1 MASDDSTSSTR
12 TASQIVLR
20 IKLRY
25 DDLDTLVLRF
35 AINIGKSGVF
45 LPTKS
50 LQPVGAEIKFE
61 LRLADDRPVLVG
73 LGRVK
78 AAVAPDP
85 QDPRMPFG
93 MAIELMRVTPQ
104 SRALI
109 LRMLEY
115 RAELGLPEIGLPM
128 AGDVAQAR
136 EVELA
141 YQRMLAAESGDELAT
156 RELSLAASSDV
167 AIAVPRLPG
176 SPGSANAPAVEPLL
190 TAARP
195 PPPAFAAASGLAVS
209 PLAPEPLRRRRTAVS
224 ELVERASGPVV
235 AALPGLDDSIDV
247 AAAIARARALAG
259 ATPAAGIDAALE
271 ALTESAAPPVEIS
284 IDAAS
289 AELARQLGGSAVR
302 RDRSARWSSPP
313 ATAGVAAPAA
323 EPVEGP
329 VTEAMASVADPDA
342 SVATALPQPPDPE
355 PEAML
360 ASDTPHEPQVAY
372 VPTGE
377 LPSFEPER
385 LTSEL
390 EAVGGELDL
399 DDAEHTEH
407 GGFTAGRGRRG
418 HLNRTTEASPVAMTD
433 ADLELDNAL
442 AVAVDRETGDHV
454 DAVFVQDG
462 LDDELVDPPHDLS
475 LEEIDDFEILAE
487 DEDAE
492 DELLAIESALSEG
505 MVVPEVTVPRTTS
518 ELDFAARLDLGDD
531 SDLHR
536 AARRAAPVDPYL
548 GSHLDSHLDSAGQAL
563 AAFDHS
569 DASDDAYDHDSTAA
583 QSGVQ
588 PIFEPETS
596 NSFTVAGLLT
606 DSLDLDAPSSALQ
619 PMPAFPAYPEPTML
633 HRSPVPLRV
642 PAAAPQPAP
651 RSRSAQDSPSLYET
665 PVEDHELEHALEA
678 LDVDL
683 DDLSIPHA
691 STHLPRPPLGT
702 RRGQT
707 LPPPSPARA
716 SSNRIV
722 ASLPP
727 SDDEMEIE
735 FEEEE

>member
-1 MASDDSTSSTR
+1 MASDDSTSGVR
-12 TASQIVLR
+12 TASPILLR

-25 DDLDTLVLRF
+25 YDLDTLVLRF
-35 AINIGKSGVF
+35 AINIGRSGVF

-85 QDPRMPFG
+85 QDPRAPFG

-128 AGDVAQAR
+128 AGDVAEAR

-141 YQRMLAAESGDELAT
+141 YQRLIAAESGDDLAT
-156 RELSLAASSDV
+156 RELSLATASDL
-167 AIAVPRLPG
+167 AIAVPLLAG
-176 SPGSANAPAVEPLL
+176 SPGSAGQPAGSPR

-195 PPPAFAAASGLAVS
+195 PPLP
-209 PLAPEPLRRRRTAVS
+209 PEPMRRRRTAVS
-224 ELVERASGPVV
+224 ELIERASGPVV
-235 AALPGLDDSIDV
+235 AALPGLDDNVDV
-247 AAAIARARALAG
+247 GAAIARARTLAG
-259 ATPAAGIDAALE
+259 VVPAGGIDAVLE
-271 ALTESAAPPVEIS
+271 ALTEAASAPVEVS

-302 RDRSARWSSPP
+302 RDRSARWSSPSV
-313 ATAGVAAPAA
+313 TGAAAAA

-342 SVATALPQPPDPE
+342 SFASALPRP
-355 PEAML
+355 PEADL
-360 ASDTPHEPQVAY
+360 ALPPDTPHEPLAAY
-372 VPTGE
+372 VLATHE
-377 LPSFEPER
+377 LPAFEPER
-385 LTSEL
+385 LTREL
-390 EAVGGELDL
+390 DAVGGELDL

-407 GGFTAGRGRRG
+407 GGFAGRGARG

-442 AVAVDRETGDHV
+442 AVAVDREAGDDV
-454 DAVFVQDG
+454 DAAYVRDA
-462 LDDELVDPPHDLS
+462 LDDELADPPHDLS
-475 LEEIDDFEILAE
+475 LEEIEDFEILAE

-536 AARRAAPVDPYL
+536 AAARGDRAAPAEP
-548 GSHLDSHLDSAGQAL
+548 HLDTAGQAL

-569 DASDDAYDHDSTAA
+569 DDEAYDHDATLA
-583 QSGVQ
+583 QTSVQ

-606 DSLDLDAPSSALQ
+606 DSLDLDAPASVIPAL
-619 PMPAFPAYPEPTML
+619 PALPAFPADPEPTTL
-633 HRSPVPLRV
+633 HRSPVPLLV
-642 PAAAPQPAP
+642 PAPAPQP
-651 RSRSAQDSPSLYET
+651 RLVKDSPSLYET

-691 STHLPRPPLGT
+691 ATHPQRSPPGPQS
-702 RRGQT
+702 GQPG
-707 LPPPSPARA
+707 PPPSPARPP
-716 SSNRIV
+716 SNRLV
-722 ASLPP
+722 ASRPP
-727 SDDEMEIE
+727 TDDDMEIE